1 MTNTKN
7 MTKYDK
13 YDRVAAL
20 GFSSTQLWRVGFCCQ
35 NRSKNAVMKLGTTL
49 ERTGF
54 CSCCVG
60 LCSTPTRRG
69 G

>member
-20 GFSSTQLWRVGFCCQ
+20 KNELKSNTTELLRKQDAPFIRSICSSTKVEAPSLA
-35 NRSKNAVMKLGTTL
+35 SK
-49 ERTGF
+49 
-54 CSCCVG
+54 S
-60 LCSTPTRRG
+60 P
-69 G
+69 

>member
-20 GFSSTQLWRVGFCCQ
+20 QQGETKVKWCILTSKSTQPTT
-35 NRSKNAVMKLGTTL
+35 KLYEFIL
-49 ERTGF
+49 D
-54 CSCCVG
+54 
-60 LCSTPTRRG
+60 
-69 G
+69 

>member
-20 GFSSTQLWRVGFCCQ
+20 TMREGRPSL
-35 NRSKNAVMKLGTTL
+35 MD
-49 ERTGF
+49 
-54 CSCCVG
+54 
-60 LCSTPTRRG
+60 
-69 G
+69 

>member
-20 GFSSTQLWRVGFCCQ
+20 EVVLRLQ
-35 NRSKNAVMKLGTTL
+35 MLGL
-49 ERTGF
+49 VEV
-54 CSCCVG
+54 SV
-60 LCSTPTRRG
+60 
-69 G
+69 

>member
-20 GFSSTQLWRVGFCCQ
+20 HNGGVLCENFKKFRKIWTYFFTYSLSTHFKEQPLKLLRSSDQPFSL
-35 NRSKNAVMKLGTTL
+35 N
-49 ERTGF
+49 
-54 CSCCVG
+54 
-60 LCSTPTRRG
+60 
-69 G
+69 

>member
-20 GFSSTQLWRVGFCCQ
+20 TMMVEPLLNILKVDFSIANGKIT
-35 NRSKNAVMKLGTTL
+35 K
-49 ERTGF
+49 
-54 CSCCVG
+54 
-60 LCSTPTRRG
+60 
-69 G
+69 